1 MSTFDHNRWRLAV
14 LANPMVSLLILGS
27 VIGAI
32 VVEISSPA
40 PGYLLYNLFYN
51 GLEQGEYLRLITPM
65 FLHFGL
71 MHLAFNC
78 IWLAMLGSIIE
89 LQRGSVHLLLLV
101 MVCGAVSNMVQY
113 SWSGSIYFGGM
124 SGVIYALLGYLWIG
138 HKLRPASYAPLPNGI
153 MLFMVGWLLF
163 CMTGVLEAAVG
174 IAVANAAHLSG
185 LISGLVI
192 GVVFTLLS
200 SKKHQG

>member
-1 MSTFDHNRWRLAV
+1 MSADDQNRWRLAIM
-14 LANPMVSLLILGS
+14 ANPMVVLLILGS

-32 VVEISSPA
+32 VVEISSPM

-78 IWLAMLGSIIE
+78 IWLAMLGSKIE
-89 LQRGSVHLLLLV
+89 QQQGSIHLFLLV
-101 MVCGAVSNMVQY
+101 VACGAASNIVQY
-113 SWSGSIYFGGM
+113 EWSGSMYFGGM
-124 SGVIYALLGYLWIG
+124 SGVIYALLGYLWVK
-138 HKLRPASYAPLPNGI
+138 HKLRPVNNEPLPSGI

-163 CMTGVLEAAVG
+163 CMTGVLELTVG
-174 IAVANAAHLSG
+174 IAVANAAHFSG
-185 LISGLVI
+185 LISGLVMGAI
-192 GVVFTLLS
+192 FTLLS
-200 SKKHQG
+200 TTKHQG

>member
-1 MSTFDHNRWRLAV
+1 MSMSGQKNWCL
-14 LANPMVSLLILGS
+14 MVMATPILSLLILGS

-32 VVEISSPA
+32 VVAVSSPA

-51 GLEQGEYLRLITPM
+51 GLEQGEYLRLITPI

-71 MHLAFNC
+71 MHLAFNI

-89 LQRGSVHLLLLV
+89 LQRGSVHLLVLV
-101 MVCGAVSNMVQY
+101 LVCGAASNIVQY
-113 SWSGSIYFGGM
+113 EWSGSMYFGGM

-138 HKLRPASYAPLPNGI
+138 HKLRPSSYSPLPNGI

-163 CMTGVLEAAVG
+163 CMTGVLEVAVG

-185 LISGLVI
+185 LISGLVMGAI
-192 GVVFTLLS
+192 FTLLS
-200 SKKHQG
+200 TTKQQD

>member
-1 MSTFDHNRWRLAV
+1 MSMSDQKNWHMMV

-32 VVEISSPA
+32 LVEISYPL
-40 PGYLLYNLFYN
+40 PEYLLYS
-51 GLEQGEYLRLITPM
+51 GLEQGQYLRLITPI

-71 MHLAFNC
+71 MHLAFNS
-78 IWLAMLGSIIE
+78 IWLAMLGSTIE
-89 LQRGSVHLLLLV
+89 QQQGSIHLLLLV
-101 MVCGAVSNMVQY
+101 VACGAVSNMVQFN
-113 SWSGSIYFGGM
+113 WSGSMYFGGM
-124 SGVIYALLGYLWIG
+124 SGVIYALLGYLWVR

-163 CMTGVLEAAVG
+163 CMTGVLELALG

-185 LISGLVI
+185 LISGLVLGVMFAFI
-192 GVVFTLLS
+192 GPKKS
-200 SKKHQG
+200 SD

>member
-1 MSTFDHNRWRLAV
+1 MSMSD
-14 LANPMVSLLILGS
+14 S

-32 VVEISSPA
+32 VVEISPPV

-51 GLEQGEYLRLITPM
+51 GLEQGEYFTLITPI

-71 MHLAFNC
+71 MHLAFNS
-78 IWLAMLGSIIE
+78 IWLAMLGSKIE
-89 LQRGSVHLLLLV
+89 QQRGPVHLLLLV
-101 MVCGAVSNMVQY
+101 IVCGAASNMVQY
-113 SWSGSIYFGGM
+113 SWSGSMYFGGM

-138 HKLRPASYAPLPNGI
+138 HKLRPATYESLPNGI

-163 CMTGVLEAAVG
+163 CMTGVLELAVG

-185 LISGLVI
+185 LITGLVMGTI
-192 GVVFTLLS
+192 FTLLS
-200 SKKHQG
+200 TKKHPG

>member
-1 MSTFDHNRWRLAV
+1 MSADDQNRWRLAIM
-14 LANPMVSLLILGS
+14 ANPMVVLLILSS

-78 IWLAMLGSIIE
+78 IWLAMLGSKIE
-89 LQRGSVHLLLLV
+89 QQQGSIHLLLLV
-101 MVCGAVSNMVQY
+101 VACGAVSNMVQFN
-113 SWSGSIYFGGM
+113 WSGSMYFGGM
-124 SGVIYALLGYLWIG
+124 SGVIYALLGYLWVR
-138 HKLRPASYAPLPNGI
+138 HKLRPASHEPLPNGI

-163 CMTGVLEAAVG
+163 CMTGVLELAVG

-185 LISGLVI
+185 LISGLVM
-192 GVVFTLLS
+192 GVIFTLLS
-200 SKKHQG
+200 PSKHQG